1 MKNKNIL
8 NKILFYIQMLALVFL
23 AISVFLF
30 VWAVFISPNN
40 NIIIIMFGLVGD
52 TLVFL
57 FAIIFFLL
65 EFIYALLFGIIKDKI
80 HITFLSVFI
89 LFFVLVNFFYM
100 GLTYEEVEY
109 KVEIEEVNELIAIS
123 EVTSLHDTIDNVYE
137 KKFFVFYKEIFSD
150 YNASLSST
158 KYSEIVYE
166 DNMLIFKYTND
177 QSEYADSYIICYF
190 EHKNNEFVL
199 VK

>member
-1 MKNKNIL
+1 MNNKNIL

-30 VWAVFISPNN
+30 IWAVFISPNN

-65 EFIYALLFGIIKDKI
+65 EFIYALLFGIIRNKI

-89 LFFVLVNFFYM
+89 LFFVLANFFYM
-100 GLTYEEVEY
+100 GLVYEEVEY

-123 EVTSLHDTIDNVYE
+123 EVSSLHDTIDNVYE
-137 KKFFVFYKEIFSD
+137 RKFFIFYKEIFSD

-177 QSEYADSYIICYF
+177 QSEYDDSYIICYF
-190 EHKNNEFVL
+190 KHKNNEFIL
-199 VK
+199 VE

>member
-30 VWAVFISPNN
+30 IWAVFISPNN

-65 EFIYALLFGIIKDKI
+65 EFIYALLFGIIRNKI

-89 LFFVLVNFFYM
+89 LFFVLANFFYM
-100 GLTYEEVEY
+100 GIVYEEVEY
-109 KVEIEEVNELIAIS
+109 KVEIEEVNELIVIS
-123 EVTSLHDTIDNVYE
+123 EVSSLHDTIDNVYE
-137 KKFFVFYKEIFSD
+137 RKFFVFYKEIFSD

-177 QSEYADSYIICYF
+177 QSEYDDSYIICYF
-190 EHKNNEFVL
+190 EYKNNEFIL
-199 VK
+199 VE